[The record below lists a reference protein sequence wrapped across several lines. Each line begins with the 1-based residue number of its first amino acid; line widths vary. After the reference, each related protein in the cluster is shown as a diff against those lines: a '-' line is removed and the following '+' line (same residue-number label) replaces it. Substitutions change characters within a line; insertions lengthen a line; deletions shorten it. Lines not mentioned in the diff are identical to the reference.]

1 MLRRLVLCIFTLS
14 VLAGADEV
22 DRMINNLA
30 KEIVKPVGKD
40 EKVVCWEIFPFET
53 TVPSRL
59 GRYLRKRITTSLP
72 SRIKLIKP
80 LEGEESIANELVY
93 LIKYPTPAEILSKFR
108 GDYSLSGDYILHEE
122 TKEIEVVLELFNA
135 LSPICCASARD
146 VASLSPEELEEF
158 TRWDKERPPD
168 SLAPELI
175 LFLEEGGPDTALLD
189 KARLI
194 DAKTSTPIGKRLGFE
209 EYFKIEVGTKKKAYI
224 HILGFDWP
232 TQRFYLLFPGP
243 GELTESDLLPSAG
256 VFALPRTLAFKT
268 VSPAGYNW
276 FKVIATNNRIAWS
289 TLMPKDEIIV
299 EGEPLWIDQKKLK
312 EFIDILNTQLGG
324 WQAVLTEVWIEE

>member
-1 MLRRLVLCIFTLS
+1 MFRRVILLGLALS
-14 VLAGADEV
+14 VLASADEV
-22 DRMINNLA
+22 DKMINKLA
-30 KEIVKPVGKD
+30 KEVVKPVGRD

-53 TVPSRL
+53 SVPSML

-93 LIKYPTPAEILSKFR
+93 LIKYPTPAEILSQFQ
-108 GDYSLSGDYILHEE
+108 GDYSLSGYYILHEE
-122 TKEIEVVLELFNA
+122 TKKIEVVLDLFNA

-146 VASLSPEELEEF
+146 IASLPTERFKEF
-158 TRWDKERPPD
+158 KQWDKERPPD
-168 SLAPELI
+168 SLAPEFI
-175 LFLEEGGPDTALLD
+175 LFLEESGTTTTLLDTA
-189 KARLI
+189 RLV
-194 DAKTSTPIGKRLGFE
+194 DVKTGTTIGKRLGFN
-209 EYFKIEVGTKKKAYI
+209 EYFKIEVEAKKKAYI

-268 VSPAGYNW
+268 VPPAGYNW
-276 FKVIATNNRIAWS
+276 FKVIATNKHIARA
-289 TLMPKDEIIV
+289 TLMPMGEVILKD
-299 EGEPLWIDQKKLK
+299 EPLWIDQKKLK
-312 EFIDILNTQLGG
+312 EFINILNTQSGG
-324 WQAVLTEVWIEE
+324 WQAVLTEVWIVE